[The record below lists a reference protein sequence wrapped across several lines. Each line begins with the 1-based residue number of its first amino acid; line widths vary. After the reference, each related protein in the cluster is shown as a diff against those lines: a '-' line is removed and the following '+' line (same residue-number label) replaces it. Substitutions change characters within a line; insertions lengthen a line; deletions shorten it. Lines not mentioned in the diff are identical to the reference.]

1 MIFYVL
7 SIGALT
13 SKPYA
18 FTARSWE
25 LNSVES
31 IDFFDSLGSNI
42 RIDTRGSEIMRIL
55 PKINNRVNEEWISD
69 KIRFSYDGLKQ
80 QRLNNPMLRVNGKLE
95 NVDWPLALK
104 TLADKIKNLAALEFV
119 LGNFVDLETQV
130 VLKLLAKKVGAS
142 VSVNDLSIKNVDFRG
157 NYLLNFSIEDL
168 SKIDIFFL
176 IGCNLRFENPV
187 LNLKI
192 RKRVNEGALVF
203 TFGNNCILDYP
214 TINLGSTVKD
224 LISILEGKH
233 PLAGKL
239 LKSKMP
245 AIFVGAAI
253 EQRIDSNS
261 IFNAVKILENYLCK
275 KCVSSLIVD
284 VAKLNSFE
292 LNFLYTSNIL
302 YKYDSSKVIYILASD
317 NICLDSN
324 SLNFIVYQGHHG
336 DRIAARADLVLPSAT
351 PFEKIA
357 TYVNLNGIYQTT
369 KFVYAPPGNSR
380 TDWKILKAIADVSGI
395 GLDVN
400 NIKELRNL
408 TNSLVVE
415 NKTASVLALSEKDIV
430 SKIYNNSLAAHIED
444 YYLNDNILR
453 SSYIMA
459 LSSNRF
465 NKKINFNK

>member
-1 MIFYVL
+1 MIVNIL

-95 NVDWPLALK
+95 NIDWSVALK
-104 TLADKIKNLAALEFV
+104 TLADKIQTIAALEFV

-130 VLKLLAKKVGAS
+130 VLKILARKFGAS
-142 VSVNDLSIKNVDFRG
+142 VSSNDLTIKNVDFRQ
-157 NYLLNFSIEDL
+157 NYLFNSSVEDL
-168 SKIDIFFL
+168 SKIDVFFL

-187 LNLKI
+187 LNLKL

-203 TFGNNCILDYP
+203 TFGNNSILDYA
-214 TINLGSTVKD
+214 TINLGSSFKD

-245 AIFVGAAI
+245 VILIGAAVG
-253 EQRIDSNS
+253 QRIDSNS
-261 IFNAVKILENYLCK
+261 IFNGIKILENYLNK
-275 KCVSSLIVD
+275 KCVSSLIVEA
-284 VAKLNSFE
+284 AKLNSFE
-292 LNFLYTSNIL
+292 LNFLYTSDIL
-302 YKYDSSKVIYILASD
+302 KRSYSSKVIYILGSD

-324 SLNFIVYQGHHG
+324 TSNFVVYQGHHG
-336 DRIAARADLVLPSAT
+336 DRIAAIADLVLPSAT

-369 KFVYAPPGNSR
+369 KFIYAPPGNSR
-380 TDWKILKAIADVSGI
+380 TDWKILKAIADIGGI
-395 GLDVN
+395 GLNVN
-400 NIKELRNL
+400 NVKELHDLMNI
-408 TNSLVVE
+408 LVVE
-415 NKTASVLALSEKDIV
+415 NKGVAAFNLLEKNII
-430 SKIYNNSLAAHIED
+430 SKIYNNGIAAYIED